1 MTPYNSATWASTLW
15 VYGSH
20 FRLPPWRPPMACSG
34 APTLLYGVG
43 EEKKMRGLCG
53 HASLALSL
61 ASSSFLTTLPLYA
74 QHLTTLVFFCV
85 QNATPFLMLNILC
98 YSVPY
103 FVSLYPSPEVT
114 ISNRLPWS
122 QPPSLEESSTS
133 EPIVTS
139 LFRMPLYEF
148 GMKNIACQADRASA
162 HAVIPQ
168 GVSDYPWWRTRIPK
182 PLEINMF
189 LKCVY
194 SKCV

>member
-1 MTPYNSATWASTLW
+1 MTAYDSATTWASTPW

-20 FRLPPWRPPMACSG
+20 FRLPPWQPPTACG
-34 APTLLYGVG
+34 GVPTLLYGVG

-74 QHLTTLVFFCV
+74 QHLTTLVFFCF
-85 QNATPFLMLNILC
+85 QNATPFAMLHIHC

-114 ISNRLPWS
+114 ISNMLPWP
-122 QPPSLEESSTS
+122 QPLSLEESSTS

-148 GMKNIACQADRASA
+148 GMKNMAARQTGFLLTLWYLR
-162 HAVIPQ
+162 
-168 GVSDYPWWRTRIPK
+168 VSQTIHGEGPDLWIPK
-182 PLEINMF
+182 PLGINMF
-189 LKCVY
+189 LKCE
-194 SKCV
+194 